1 MLNTFDV
8 KLFKQELDTQWLG
21 RNVHHFDKLDST
33 NVYAKQLPK
42 DQVSQGL
49 ICITDNQLKGR
60 GQYDRGWES
69 EPGKNLTFTLIF
81 LPGRGERFHILTLAC
96 ALSLVECLKNLTGS
110 DECACIK
117 WPNDV
122 LLNDRKVAGLL
133 TESIFTGDKVNRLLI
148 GIGINV
154 NQTTFSE
161 DNKKKATSIAVETG
175 KAISRE
181 KLLAAMMN
189 RIEHTYGQW
198 HTHNE
203 DLLKSINRS
212 IKGHGQRVKLKV
224 DGTVREDKYKFIG
237 ISDEGSLLVLD
248 KEDGIESF
256 SYEQIRL
263 IID

>member
-1 MLNTFDV
+1 MVNTFDV
-8 KLFKQELDTQWLG
+8 TLFKQELNTQWLG
-21 RNVHHFDKLDST
+21 QDIHHFDELDST
-33 NVYAKQLPK
+33 NMYAKQLPK
-42 DQVSQGL
+42 NEVSQGL
-49 ICITDNQLKGR
+49 VCITDNQLKGR

-69 EPGKNLTFTLIF
+69 EPGKNLTFTMVF

-96 ALSLVECLKNLTGS
+96 ALSLVEWLREMIGT

-122 LLNDRKVAGLL
+122 LLNGKKVAGLL

-161 DNKKKATSIAVETG
+161 DNKKTATSIAGETG
-175 KAISRE
+175 EKKSRE
-181 KLLAAMMN
+181 IMLSELLN
-189 RIEHTYGQW
+189 RIEHKYSLW
-198 HTHNE
+198 HTNNE
-203 DLLKSINRS
+203 ELLKSINRS
-212 IKGHGQRVKLKV
+212 IKGYGQRVKLNV
-224 DGTVREDKYKFIG
+224 NGTVREDRYKFIG
-237 ISDEGSLLVLD
+237 VSDDGSLLVLD

-263 IID
+263 ITD

>member
-1 MLNTFDV
+1 MLNSFDV
-8 KLFKQELDTQWLG
+8 KLFKKELNTQWLG
-21 RNVHHFDKLDST
+21 QNVHHFDQLDST
-33 NVYAKQLPK
+33 NTYAKKLSRE
-42 DQVSQGL
+42 QVSQGL
-49 ICITDNQLKGR
+49 LCITDNQLKGR

-81 LPGRGERFHILTLAC
+81 IPGLGSRFHVLALAC
-96 ALSLVECLKNLTGS
+96 GLSLVECLQDLSGN

-122 LLNDRKVAGLL
+122 LFNGKKVAGLL

-148 GIGINV
+148 GFGINV
-154 NQTTFSE
+154 NQTVFS
-161 DNKKKATSIAVETG
+161 DVNQQTATSIMNETG
-175 KAISRE
+175 REISRE
-181 KLLAAMMN
+181 NLLAELIN
-189 RIEHTYGQW
+189 RIENKYAQW
-198 HTHNE
+198 HTHNDE
-203 DLLKSINRS
+203 LLKSINRAFQ
-212 IKGHGQRVKLKV
+212 GYGQRVKLKI

-256 SYEQIRL
+256 AYEQIRL

>member
-1 MLNTFDV
+1 MNTFDV
-8 KLFKQELDTQWLG
+8 TLFKQELDTQWLG
-21 RNVHHFDKLDST
+21 RNVHHFDELDST
-33 NVYAKQLPK
+33 NVYAKQLSK

-69 EPGKNLTFTLIF
+69 EPGKNLTFTLVFI
-81 LPGRGERFHILTLAC
+81 PGRGERFHILTLAC
-96 ALSLVECLKNLTGS
+96 ALSLVECLKELTGN

-122 LLNDRKVAGLL
+122 LLNDKKVAGLL

-154 NQTTFSE
+154 NQTGFSE
-161 DNKKKATSIAVETG
+161 GNKKQATSIAGETG
-175 KAISRE
+175 EEFSLE
-181 KLLAAMMN
+181 KVLAALLN
-189 RIEHTYGQW
+189 RVEHKYSQW

-203 DLLKSINRS
+203 ELLKSINRA
-212 IKGHGQRVKLKV
+212 IKGYGQRVKLKV